1 MTATE
6 LDKQKGTTHKT
17 RNCYVETKKCK
28 GLAKRNENTY
38 KDISNTKLRQVMKR
52 NLQTSRLIVN
62 IVAKQIKARE
72 LNYQQFKIYQT

>member
-1 MTATE
+1 MTVTE

-38 KDISNTKLRQVMKR
+38 KDIPNTKLRQDMKR
-52 NLQTSRLIVN
+52 SLQTSRLIGSS
-62 IVAKQIKARE
+62 IKA
-72 LNYQQFKIYQT
+72 NKSMGT